1 MDLLLEDLLDGI
13 DIINKKT
20 SKDKLVDEIDNEFK
34 PTVRLVFSYSVYQ
47 GDVKRLSEKD
57 ALTIFDAFKHIVDV
71 NLDFIE
77 SYELKCQFNLAQR
90 NDPEEI
96 NYNFTNPDEDEY
108 TDYLEQMHQD
118 AESSQKSC
126 SLRHWVDFVP
136 KEVSFKRF
144 CRQINYLTRALGPI
158 LPKSNIMERCML
170 GIMRLDKKSDF
181 VYPFMSKR
189 NNVVSQSQAC
199 DLYRK
204 IYPDYTKDEITL
216 DSKYDEKYSSRQNL
230 SQHTHFQNFLLY
242 LYQKPNMFPG
252 FITQV
257 RGEKIGT
264 HKDDYYNIWL
274 KVQADPNVNLPKESQ
289 IHTTDEVIELVKNNI
304 MSQFGKSS
312 QRTLSDTTPS
322 EWKEVTVNF
331 NVSVPED
338 FLENPDSTQFRYE
351 TETQP
356 YVQKKLKLYIVLY
369 VDTKKWI
376 LQETKVDKD
385 GSINKNGEGI
395 TYTKIGE
402 IRE

>member
-1 MDLLLEDLLDGI
+1 MLSVHKINIKTENIHYTMDLLLEDLLDGI
-13 DIINKKT
+13 DIINKKS
-20 SKDKLVDEIDNEFK
+20 SKEKLVDEINKEFK
-34 PTVRLVFSYSVYQ
+34 PTVRLAFSYSLYS
-47 GDVKRLSEKD
+47 GYVKRLSEKD

-108 TDYLEQMHQD
+108 AEYLGQLHQD
-118 AESSQKSC
+118 AESSRKSC

-144 CRQINYLTRALGPI
+144 CRQINYLTRALGSI
-158 LPKSNIMERCML
+158 LPNSNIMERCIL
-170 GIMRLDKKSDF
+170 GIVRLDKEPYIDYLS
-181 VYPFMSKR
+181 MSKR
-189 NNVVSQSQAC
+189 SIVVSQSQAC

-204 IYPDYTKDEITL
+204 LYPDYTKDEITL
-216 DSKYDEKYSSRQNL
+216 DSKYDEKYSSRQNI

-242 LYQKPNMFPG
+242 LYQKPKMFPG

-257 RGEKIGT
+257 RGEKIGS
-264 HKDDYYNIWL
+264 HKDDYYDIWL
-274 KVQADPNVNLPKESQ
+274 KVQVDPNINLPKESQ

-312 QRTLSDTTPS
+312 QRTLSDTTPN

-338 FLENPDSTQFRYE
+338 FLENPYSTQFRYE

-356 YVQKKLKLYIVLY
+356 Y
-369 VDTKKWI
+369 T
-376 LQETKVDKD
+376 
-385 GSINKNGEGI
+385 
-395 TYTKIGE
+395 
-402 IRE
+402 